1 MLKNKKSDKS
11 EPVKPNNQKDQ
22 GSGGNACPQKDGD
35 NCLVPGVYSD
45 SDPIGGG

>member
-1 MLKNKKSDKS
+1 MPKKKKDDKSDALKQNTQ
-11 EPVKPNNQKDQ
+11 KNQ
-22 GSGGNACPQKDGD
+22 GTGGNACPQKDGD

>member
-1 MLKNKKSDKS
+1 MLKNKKSEKNDLVNKD
-11 EPVKPNNQKDQ
+11 NQKNQ
-22 GSGGNACPQKDGD
+22 GAGGNACPQKEGD